1 MTTTSGPMGDSKR
14 DRLDERTSFA
24 RGFLLASH
32 WAGLPPGGNVTSR
45 IPALEGQETEKEYE
59 AVSLLPPDRRSALGS
74 VWLGMERRSRIDEAL
89 DVHWTWL
96 AEELKDEPLTLVLQF
111 LGTVRPDLAR
121 DTVRALWAT
130 VRSAKTDDMEIERP
144 SPVMAAHLRRHF
156 FSRFAL
162 VAERER
168 EGAVGALLLLSR
180 RGLYQVVQDAGLQE
194 ISRIGGQ
201 DKSRELLRLLKG
213 YRGVESARISKML
226 DEEGK
231 GGADGAEDALPGRNR
246 AVELVGRAV
255 EATGGEGDLVGL
267 VGIGKLAIAL
277 SCEPARFVRMLACR
291 MSRPVGTLLIEWA
304 ARFTG
309 EEREDRE
316 EVANE
321 IMERMGTILSRESS
335 PALARGDS

>member
-1 MTTTSGPMGDSKR
+1 MSDAKT

-32 WAGLPPGGNVTSR
+32 WAGVPPSGDVAR
-45 IPALEGQETEKEYE
+45 RVPALEGQEPEKEYE
-59 AVSLLPPDRRSALGS
+59 AVSLLPSDRRSALGS
-74 VWLGMERRSRIDEAL
+74 VWLGMERRGRIDEAL
-89 DVHWTWL
+89 DIHSTWL
-96 AEELKDEPLTLVLQF
+96 AEALKDEPPVLVLHF

-121 DTVRALWAT
+121 ETVRALWST
-130 VRSAKTDDMEIERP
+130 MRSAKSDDLEIERP

-168 EGAVGALLLLSR
+168 EGAAGALLLLSR
-180 RGLYQVVQDAGLQE
+180 RELYQMVQDAGLQE
-194 ISRIGGQ
+194 ISRIGGR
-201 DKSRELLRLLKG
+201 DRSRELLRLLKG
-213 YRGVESARISKML
+213 YRGVESARISRML
-226 DEEGK
+226 AEEGA
-231 GGADGAEDALPGRNR
+231 GGAEGAEGAPPGRGR

-277 SCEPARFVRMLACR
+277 SCEPPRFVKMLAGR
-291 MSRPVGTLLIEWA
+291 MSLPVGTALIEWTA
-304 ARFTG
+304 HYAKEGRD
-309 EEREDRE
+309 DRE
-316 EVANE
+316 AAANE